1 MVLAQGGILL
11 GKAIENTG
19 LLHLIGSYLSELT
32 ETMTILQVLLTFSL
46 FTLIAASMISHTVAA
61 LILLPMIKEIGM
73 VMAVNNGGVD
83 HSKLLV
89 MGIGLICSAAMALPI
104 SGFPN
109 MHAINVEDPNTG
121 IRYLTTKDFIKVGV
135 PASLMS
141 MLVITSVG
149 YGLMEWLQF

>member
-1 MVLAQGGILL
+1 LAQGGILI

-19 LLHLIGSYLSELT
+19 LLHLIATQLT
-32 ETMTILQVLLTFSL
+32 ALTAKMSLFQVFLHFSA

-61 LILLPMIKEIGM
+61 LIVLPMIKAIGM
-73 VMAVNNGGVD
+73 EMEEN

-135 PASLMS
+135 PSSIIS
-141 MLVITSVG
+141 MIVIVTVG
-149 YGLMEWLQF
+149 YGLMEILHF